1 MVKCKEKIDLK
12 INLYVYYKSDD
23 SLTILFYLEKIT
35 KNEFKN
41 QIFYNSLFTK
51 IEINIMT
58 HIIVNVMIFN

>member
-35 KNEFKN
+35 KKM
-41 QIFYNSLFTK
+41 NSKIKLFL
-51 IEINIMT
+51 
-58 HIIVNVMIFN
+58 